1 MIRCIGRQLGV
12 FQQVVR
18 VATPLPC
25 RLALRGAAVAL
36 LLMSACSP
44 TASPRASDTPPSI
57 AGRIT
62 AVTSSGDGA
71 GTIRVEERPEDASGS
86 AKASVRILERTAITR
101 GSERAG
107 FDALRVGQ
115 WVRVWFS
122 GPVAESYPVQA
133 TGSAVVIDSLPR

>member
-1 MIRCIGRQLGV
+1 MIRCTARQLRV
-12 FQQVVR
+12 FKEVVSVGTSLPAR
-18 VATPLPC
+18 LTLRGVAT
-25 RLALRGAAVAL
+25 VL
-36 LLMSACSP
+36 LLAAACSP

-57 AGRIT
+57 IGRIT

-86 AKASVRILERTAITR
+86 AKASVRISQGTAITR
-101 GSERAG
+101 SGERAG